1 MCKCRS
7 RRIADIER
15 RSADSWCV
23 QDTRSRVNS
32 DKMIGGKAA
41 QYQLLWTE
49 NENGLGAAGTFLAE
63 KWVGEGIDIS
73 RFCNRMIY

>member
-1 MCKCRS
+1 
-7 RRIADIER
+7 
-15 RSADSWCV
+15 
-23 QDTRSRVNS
+23 
-32 DKMIGGKAA
+32 MIGGKAA
-41 QYQLLWTE
+41 QYQLLWTG